1 MSVAFLRIY
10 VIVRIEVLHSFSL
23 TTRIMRFYEK
33 FRRAR
38 FVRIYVLSMAVF
50 LLLYSLASFVWWS
63 DPFAWRLLAGGCLLC
78 LVALVDLLNYA
89 ATLVECDQMA
99 DWGAV
104 RMHFFLGLT
113 PSYVRYVYANRDRIE
128 REVKSLLL
136 QPQYLSVRA
145 DFCHNIKRG
154 DLVNAAAFL
163 HFTRELER
171 VRYTKRGD
179 PDKIKRTAARIEKS
193 LKNFDRI
200 KPAPPRPPVFVDRDL
215 ENRRLEVR
223 RFQRL
228 LEDVQEEHR
237 LDIST
242 RVADL
247 SLLIHRPRAYRMKA
261 REIEKMLELVLP
273 SSSVTAPVGLRRP
286 RTVNQT

>member
-1 MSVAFLRIY
+1 
-10 VIVRIEVLHSFSL
+10 
-23 TTRIMRFYEK
+23 MRFYEK

-38 FVRIYVLSMAVF
+38 FVRIYVLTMAVF

-63 DPFAWRLLAGGCLLC
+63 DPFAWWLLAGGCLLC

-89 ATLVECDQMA
+89 ATLVEYDQMA
-99 DWGAV
+99 DWGTV

-113 PSYVRYVYANRDRIE
+113 PSYVRYVYANRERIE

-145 DFCHNIKRG
+145 DFCHNMKRG

-171 VRYTKRGD
+171 VRYTDERGD

-200 KPAPPRPPVFVDRDL
+200 KPAPPRPRSIDHEL
-215 ENRRLEVR
+215 EIRRSRLKHFEK
-223 RFQRL
+223 L
-228 LEDVQEEHR
+228 LETAPPEHR

-242 RVADL
+242 RVAEL